1 MPTSI
6 AAILGTQPRPP
17 LADPAPQQ
25 GEAYGNIKIEWLL
38 MGPREHAFQRKGQLA
53 KVHAVM
59 QCGSEGGSG
68 NQECRVLILSWGAR
82 VFTDFSPHPCLDH
95 LTGL

>member
-25 GEAYGNIKIEWLL
+25 GEVYGNIKIEWLL
-38 MGPREHAFQRKGQLA
+38 MGPREHAFQRKRQLA

-59 QCGSEGGSG
+59 QYGSEGGSG
-68 NQECRVLILSWGAR
+68 NQECVALILSGGAP
-82 VFTDFSPHPCLDH
+82 VCSLISLHILV
-95 LTGL
+95 